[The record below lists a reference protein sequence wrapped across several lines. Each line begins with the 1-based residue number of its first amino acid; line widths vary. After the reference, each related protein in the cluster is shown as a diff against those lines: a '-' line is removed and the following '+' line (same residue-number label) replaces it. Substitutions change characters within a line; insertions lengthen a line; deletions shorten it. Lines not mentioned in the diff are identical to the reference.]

1 MKCCVIIPC
10 FNHGP
15 TIAAVARAALA
26 HCPVLVVDDGS
37 SNPLPVLPGCE
48 VLRLPRN
55 GGKGAALRAGFQQ
68 AAAGGFTHALT
79 MDADGQHFAGDLPG
93 FLAVV
98 ESQPETLVVGVRNFS
113 AAGCP
118 RHRRCSNAISTFWF
132 RMAAGIRLRETQCG
146 FRAYPLA
153 LTRRLQA
160 RSDRYAF
167 ELEFLVR
174 TVWVGVRV
182 VPVPV
187 QCTYAP
193 GQVGASHFR
202 PVVDFI
208 RIARL
213 LSRLVLQSWFVPQ
226 ALRADW
232 SVGKTTTWHSA
243 CREFFTEHT
252 QDRGRLALAV
262 GLGLFLGIAPIWGFQ
277 MLAVAG
283 LAHVLR
289 LNKPVALLASNISIP
304 PMMPFILYGG
314 LALGHWLFTGR
325 ALDWSAPQATRARML
340 DYAGEWWV
348 GSVVLAAGV
357 ALAGMLATYVLARLL
372 TRKK

>member
-1 MKCCVIIPC
+1 MTHCIIIPC

-15 TIAAVARAALA
+15 TVAAVAGAARA
-26 HCPVLVVDDGS
+26 HGPVLVVDDGS
-37 SNPLPVLPGCE
+37 TGALPALPGCE
-48 VLRLPRN
+48 VLRLREN
-55 GGKGAALRAGFQQ
+55 RGKGAALRAGFEQ
-68 AAAGGFTHALT
+68 AAAAGFTHAIT
-79 MDADGQHFAGDLPG
+79 MDADGQHFASDLPG
-93 FLAVV
+93 FLALVAARP
-98 ESQPETLVVGVRNFS
+98 ESVAVGVRNFK

-118 RHRRCSNAISTFWF
+118 GHRQCSNAISTFWF
-132 RMAAGIRLRETQCG
+132 RVVAGIRLEDTQCG

-153 LTRRLQA
+153 LARQVRA

-174 TVWVGVRV
+174 AAWVGAPI

-187 QCTYAP
+187 QCTYTP
-193 GQVGASHFR
+193 GRVGTSHFR
-202 PVVDFI
+202 PVVDFA
-208 RIARL
+208 RIARM
-213 LSRLVLQSWFVPQ
+213 LSPLVIQAWLVPRT
-226 ALRADW
+226 LRAKW
-232 SVGKTTTWHSA
+232 SLGASPHWRSA
-243 CREFFTEHT
+243 LGEFFAEHT
-252 QDRGRLALAV
+252 EDRGRLALAV

-289 LNKPVALLASNISIP
+289 LNKAVALLASNISIP

-325 ALDWSAPQATRARML
+325 ALDWSAPQATRARVL

-357 ALAGMLATYVLARLL
+357 AVAGMVATYGLARLL
-372 TRKK
+372 TRKR